1 MSPAITFLVQAIII
15 IGVPPMLWHYMPVK
29 RMLPLAVIQ
38 IITGIALGPSFL
50 GRVSPPLFDSLFPPA
65 TVTALSTIANLAV
78 ILFAFTIGTHLDL
91 SALRGRGRSFLC
103 ISVGAVAVPTLLG
116 AAAGWWISLAFP
128 QTLGAQATRTD
139 FSLAIGICVGVTAL
153 PVLGAILREMGLL
166 GQHIGQLALR
176 CAVVNDAALWILLAL
191 LLTYMTQHDRDS
203 LAVWRLAF
211 GGVSLYHSN
220 DVCHAALIEPPG
232 RARAVRRSPPGPA
245 QRHGDR
251 IGSRHGAAWFAL
263 CSGGLRRWRCCTR
276 RLAKS
281 DPGTARSCRHNCS
294 AAVLLHHHGA
304 QGADRS
310 VRRRVQHHRGATMIA
325 ALVGKI
331 AGTAIPAGLS
341 GEKWGDAFA
350 LGALMQAKG
359 LVVFVALTIL
369 LDSQV
374 IDLTVFSAL
383 VVMAVINDMLCMP
396 LVRLGLARA
405 AATANRALP
414 YQCRFP
420 RCPVQIYP

>member
-211 GGVSLYHSN
+211 GGVVYIIVMTFAMRPLLSRLAGHGPFGDRHLVLLS
-220 DVCHAALIEPPG
+220 VMAIASAAATELLG
-232 RARAVRRSPPGPA
+232 LHYVLGAFVAGVAVPDDWRSPILA
-245 QRHGDR
+245 
-251 IGSRHGAAWFAL
+251 
-263 CSGGLRRWRCCTR
+263 
-276 RLAKS
+276 RLEVVA
-281 DPGTARSCRHNCS
+281 TT
-294 AAVLLHHHGA
+294 VLLPFFFITMGLKVRIDPF
-304 QGADRS
+304 ADEFS
-310 VRRRVQHHRGATMIA
+310 TIVGATMVA

-331 AGTAIPAGLS
+331 AGTAIPARLS

-374 IDLTVFSAL
+374 IDLPVFSAL

-405 AATANRALP
+405 TANQALP
-414 YQCRFP
+414 YQL
-420 RCPVQIYP
+420 PVP